1 MKWRFAT
8 IGPGVLI
15 TAAFIGPGTLTLC
28 TLAGTKMGL
37 SLLWVVLLALLFSI
51 FIQQLIAEMAWKK
64 EMGLAQML
72 LRNAQHPFLKMAF
85 LILILTAI
93 LVGNAAYEGGNLAG
107 AALGFDGLLGR
118 SQLPLETI
126 SIPLG
131 LLAIGVLAGAV
142 LWWGTTQLIKKILL
156 GVVVV
161 MSISFLITAI
171 MVQPPLAALLKGLF
185 IPQWPREQTQLVVGL
200 LGTTIVPY
208 NLFLHAHLVQQQK
221 RTGLSLKA
229 LRRDTQIAI
238 GLGGVISMCIVIAA
252 SGVYGTP
259 LESAAD
265 LGKALVPLYGNG
277 AEEVIALGLF
287 AAGLSSAITA
297 PLAAGRVAAECFGWS
312 TRSKK
317 PRWVALIILG
327 IGMAVVAFGWQPIQI
342 IRVAQWAN
350 GLLLPLVGGFL
361 FYLVLHQKKELE
373 WSSATLV
380 FLALA
385 VLLFLLFSLRS
396 LGFF

>member
-1 MKWRFAT
+1 
-8 IGPGVLI
+8 
-15 TAAFIGPGTLTLC
+15 
-28 TLAGTKMGL
+28 
-37 SLLWVVLLALLFSI
+37 
-51 FIQQLIAEMAWKK
+51 
-64 EMGLAQML
+64 
-72 LRNAQHPFLKMAF
+72 
-85 LILILTAI
+85 
-93 LVGNAAYEGGNLAG
+93 
-107 AALGFDGLLGR
+107 
-118 SQLPLETI
+118 
-126 SIPLG
+126 
-131 LLAIGVLAGAV
+131 
-142 LWWGTTQLIKKILL
+142 
-156 GVVVV
+156 
-161 MSISFLITAI
+161 
-171 MVQPPLAALLKGLF
+171 
-185 IPQWPREQTQLVVGL
+185 
-200 LGTTIVPY
+200 
-208 NLFLHAHLVQQQK
+208 
-221 RTGLSLKA
+221 
-229 LRRDTQIAI
+229 
-238 GLGGVISMCIVIAA
+238 MCIVIAA

-259 LESAAD
+259 LESAVD

-361 FYLVLHQKKELE
+361 FYLVLHQKKELQ